1 MASIDEAVRGVIE
14 ILDDNELPVDVL
26 QIMVN
31 FRFVQLLCI
40 NIIDGVKE

>member
-14 ILDDNELPVDVL
+14 ILDDNELPVGVL

>member
-14 ILDDNELPVDVL
+14 ILDDNELPVGVL

-31 FRFVQLLCI
+31 FHFVQLLCI
-40 NIIDGVKE
+40 IIIDRER